1 MVNKVDD
8 DKKGLVLSF
17 DLILPFN
24 EWMMMFNFIYFQKGI

>member
-1 MVNKVDD
+1 MMMMI
-8 DKKGLVLSF
+8 KKVLSF